1 MTLNDLDLDSEDVL
15 GQINFLMKNKF
26 LDFENFSEIFGAP

>member
-26 LDFENFSEIFGAP
+26 WDFENFSEIFGAP

>member
-15 GQINFLMKNKF
+15 GKINFWMKNKF
-26 LDFENFSEIFGAP
+26 LDFEIFSEIFGAP